1 MLYFFLH
8 VHAGYIRATTTA
20 LAVPMSGKK
29 RTKKGK
35 TVTATSQLKK
45 LSTWPDSSKRKIKL
59 SYETATK
66 DDKELLEKIF
76 EWNEFDVQSE
86 DLLSLNGDVSV
97 YGWQHV
103 VNFALFEKY
112 NFLLPL
118 LKEYLTSSARKGG
131 LEDSFD
137 SLRDDQHGLKDFVYV
152 YCTMLTLILRK
163 QEPEEQAI
171 GLIMDALE
179 EVFGPSL
186 EGRLEADDGVKDA
199 FDNYIKTLPPP
210 PDPVPPPVPPAPARR
225 PSGRSPP
232 RRSSGSSSGRSPPR
246 RSSGSSS
253 GRSPPRRSSGSSS
266 GRSPPRRSSGSSS
279 GRSSGRSSGSSS
291 SRRVRTA
298 WTRRPLVFK
307 QVEVAAQGGTSWDFG
322 VRKPST
328 ATVVANDGGGLCGY
342 FAFGQWLQEYRG
354 MNEAE
359 TQCNALR
366 TLVADFNL
374 MNNTC
379 GITNNDEFLAAQAR
393 ARAANAG
400 ATENWMTDVELK
412 ILACIFNVCVIV
424 YKDYRSTGTY
434 RSSPQVITELNAVT
448 YTVLNDISCNDAE
461 LQKSDK
467 TLWLR
472 NTLLAGGST
481 HYELLIDVEF
491 KTK

>member
-35 TVTATSQLKK
+35 TVTALSQLKI

-59 SYETATK
+59 LYSAQVKDGETKKRGVT
-66 DDKELLEKIF
+66 DDDRELLEKIF
-76 EWNEFDVQSE
+76 QWNEFDVQSE

-186 EGRLEADDGVKDA
+186 EGELEADEDLMRA
-199 FDNYIKTLPPP
+199 FDNYIKTLPA
-210 PDPVPPPVPPAPARR
+210 PPPVPPAPARR
-225 PSGRSPP
+225 SLGRSP
-232 RRSSGSSSGRSPPR
+232 R
-246 RSSGSSS
+246 
-253 GRSPPRRSSGSSS
+253 
-266 GRSPPRRSSGSSS
+266 
-279 GRSSGRSSGSSS
+279 GRSSTLRLSAQIPA
-291 SRRVRTA
+291 TA
-298 WTRRPLVFK
+298 WTTRHLVFQ
-307 QVEVAAQGGTSWDFG
+307 QVEVAAQGSTSMDFG
-322 VRKPST
+322 ASKPLS
-328 ATVVANDGGGLCGY
+328 ATVVDNDGGGLCGY
-342 FAFGQWLQEYRG
+342 LAFGQWLQIYKRLPSAQTE
-354 MNEAE
+354 
-359 TQCNALR
+359 CDALR
-366 TLVADFNL
+366 RRVAGFAHT
-374 MNNTC
+374 NNTC
-379 GITNNDEFLAAQAR
+379 GIIYNNEFLAAKR
-393 ARAANAG
+393 RAG
-400 ATENWMTDVELK
+400 ADDAGVIENWMTDVELK
-412 ILACIFNVCVIV
+412 ILGCIFNVCVVV
-424 YKDYRSTGTY
+424 YKDYRSTESTTY
-434 RSSPQVITELNAVT
+434 NSGPQVNTEPNAVT
-448 YTVLNDISCNDAE
+448 YTVVTPSSCE
-461 LQKSDK
+461 EPKIRQSDK
-467 TLWLR
+467 TVWLYNR
-472 NTLLAGGST
+472 RLSSGFT
-481 HYELLIDVEF
+481 HYELLIDVVWGP
-491 KTK
+491 

>member
-186 EGRLEADDGVKDA
+186 EGRLEADDDVTDA
-199 FDNYIKTLPPP
+199 FDNYIKTLPVPP
-210 PDPVPPPVPPAPARR
+210 PAVVPPPVPPAPARR
-225 PSGRSPP
+225 PSGRSPRGRFSQVRTL
-232 RRSSGSSSGRSPPR
+232 RRSARFVQSPATLGWELGSLPLIFKEPYFTGSAQPFPFRS
-246 RSSGSSS
+246 
-253 GRSPPRRSSGSSS
+253 
-266 GRSPPRRSSGSSS
+266 
-279 GRSSGRSSGSSS
+279 
-291 SRRVRTA
+291 
-298 WTRRPLVFK
+298 RPL
-307 QVEVAAQGGTSWDFG
+307 
-322 VRKPST
+322 R
-328 ATVVANDGGGLCGY
+328 ATVVRNDGRGLCGY
-342 FAFGQWLQEYRG
+342 LAFGQWLQKYRS
-354 MNEAE
+354 MDEAE
-359 TQCNALR
+359 TQCDALR
-366 TLVADFNL
+366 RRVADFDL
-374 MNNTC
+374 ENNPC
-379 GITNNDEFLAAQAR
+379 GITKDSIPHIDAKTR
-393 ARAANAG
+393 AG
-400 ATENWMTDVELK
+400 ADNAEAGVNWMQDTELSM
-412 ILACIFNVCVIV
+412 LACHFEICVFV
-424 YKDYRSTGTY
+424 YKDYPSDNVEYQQINPLQLEFCDEDNTMWLWNNETTLRGT
-434 RSSPQVITELNAVT
+434 Q
-448 YTVLNDISCNDAE
+448 
-461 LQKSDK
+461 
-467 TLWLR
+467 
-472 NTLLAGGST
+472 
-481 HYELLIDVEF
+481 HYELLIDVVWDRS
-491 KTK
+491 

>member
-35 TVTATSQLKK
+35 TVTALSQLKE

-59 SYETATK
+59 LYSAQVKDGETKKRGVT
-66 DDKELLEKIF
+66 DDDRELLEKIF

-103 VNFALFEKY
+103 VNFALYEKY

-171 GLIMDALE
+171 GLVMDALE

-186 EGRLEADDGVKDA
+186 EAKLEADTGLKDA
-199 FDNYIKTLPPP
+199 FDNYIKLLPVPP
-210 PDPVPPPVPPAPARR
+210 PDPVPAPVPAPVRPFRR
-225 PSGRSPP
+225 QP
-232 RRSSGSSSGRSPPR
+232 
-246 RSSGSSS
+246 
-253 GRSPPRRSSGSSS
+253 
-266 GRSPPRRSSGSSS
+266 
-279 GRSSGRSSGSSS
+279 SGRSSGSSS
-291 SRRVRTA
+291 LRRVRTA
-298 WTRRPLVFK
+298 WTRRTLVFK
-307 QVEVAAQGGTSWDFG
+307 QVEVAAQGSTSWDFG

-328 ATVVANDGGGLCGY
+328 ATVVDNDGGGLCGY
-342 FAFGQWLQEYRG
+342 LAFGQWLQEYRG
-354 MNEAE
+354 MNESE

-366 TLVADFNL
+366 MRVADFDL
-374 MNNTC
+374 LNNQC
-379 GITNNDEFLAAQAR
+379 GITNSNEFQAAKRR
-393 ARAANAG
+393 ATASNAG
-400 ATENWMTDVELK
+400 GIENWMQDDELK
-412 ILACIFNVCVIV
+412 ILACIFHVCVVV
-424 YKDYRSTGTY
+424 YKDFKDTRK
-434 RSSPQVITELNAVT
+434 ITVRGETEKWTDWSVT
-448 YTVLNDISCNDAE
+448 YTVLNDISCSDAE
-461 LQKSDK
+461 LLQSDK

-472 NTLLAGGST
+472 NSLLSGGST

>member
-35 TVTATSQLKK
+35 TVTALSQLKI

-59 SYETATK
+59 LYSAQVKEGKTK
-66 DDKELLEKIF
+66 KRGVTDDDKELLEKIF

-103 VNFALFEKY
+103 VNFALYEKY

-171 GLIMDALE
+171 GLVMDALE

-186 EGRLEADDGVKDA
+186 EGRLETDEDLMRA
-199 FDNYIKTLPPP
+199 FDNYIT
-210 PDPVPPPVPPAPARR
+210 VVTTPPVT
-225 PSGRSPP
+225 PP
-232 RRSSGSSSGRSPPR
+232 RRQSARLAAQRQPSGPSSE
-246 RSSGSSS
+246 
-253 GRSPPRRSSGSSS
+253 
-266 GRSPPRRSSGSSS
+266 
-279 GRSSGRSSGSSS
+279 
-291 SRRVRTA
+291 T
-298 WTRRPLVFK
+298 LYFK
-307 QVEVAAQGGTSWDFG
+307 QAEGEGGTSMVFG
-322 VRKPST
+322 ASKPLR
-328 ATVVANDGGGLCGY
+328 ATVVRNDGTGLCGY
-342 FAFGQWLQEYRG
+342 LAFGQWLQKYRPRLLP
-354 MNEAE
+354 AD
-359 TQCNALR
+359 TQCDALR
-366 TLVADFNL
+366 RSVAEFNL
-374 MNNTC
+374 SQNDC
-379 GITNNDEFLAAQAR
+379 GITNDEFLAAQAR

-400 ATENWMTDVELK
+400 ARENWMTDVELG
-412 ILACIFNVCVIV
+412 ILGCIFNVCVVV
-424 YKDYRSTGTY
+424 YKDYRSTGTMTY
-434 RSSPQVITELNAVT
+434 KSGPQVNTELNAVT
-448 YTVLNDISCNDAE
+448 YTMVNPAICNE
-461 LQKSDK
+461 PEIRQSDK
-467 TLWLR
+467 TVWLWNNETTLR
-472 NTLLAGGST
+472 GIQ

-491 KTK
+491 KKK

>member
-35 TVTATSQLKK
+35 TVTALSKLRQ
-45 LSTWPDSSKRKIKL
+45 LSTWPDSSKQKIKL
-59 SYETATK
+59 LYAEATK

-171 GLIMDALE
+171 GLVMDALE

-186 EGRLEADDGVKDA
+186 EGRLEADDDVKDA
-199 FDNYIKTLPPP
+199 FDNYIKTLP
-210 PDPVPPPVPPAPARR
+210 VPPPAVVPDPARR
-225 PSGRSPP
+225 PVRTSSVPP
-232 RRSSGSSSGRSPPR
+232 FIQTRWVRRSVRNIKSVEELGWTVRYSPLIFKEPYFAGSAQAFPFRN
-246 RSSGSSS
+246 
-253 GRSPPRRSSGSSS
+253 
-266 GRSPPRRSSGSSS
+266 
-279 GRSSGRSSGSSS
+279 
-291 SRRVRTA
+291 
-298 WTRRPLVFK
+298 RPL
-307 QVEVAAQGGTSWDFG
+307 S
-322 VRKPST
+322 
-328 ATVVANDGGGLCGY
+328 ATVVENDGSGLCGY
-342 FAFGQWLQEYRG
+342 LAFGQWLQRYRR
-354 MNEAE
+354 MDEAE

-366 TLVADFNL
+366 RRVADFDL
-374 MNNTC
+374 ENNRC
-379 GITNNDEFLAAQAR
+379 GITKESKPHIDAKAR
-393 ARAANAG
+393 AGADIAEAG
-400 ATENWMTDVELK
+400 ENWMQDTELSM
-412 ILACIFNVCVIV
+412 LACHFEICVFV
-424 YKDYRSTGTY
+424 YKDYPSDNVEYQQINPLQLEFCDEDNTMWLWNNETTLRGT
-434 RSSPQVITELNAVT
+434 Q
-448 YTVLNDISCNDAE
+448 
-461 LQKSDK
+461 
-467 TLWLR
+467 
-472 NTLLAGGST
+472 
-481 HYELLIDVEF
+481 HYELLIDVVWDRS
-491 KTK
+491 

>member
-1 MLYFFLH
+1 MLYFFLR
-8 VHAGYIRATTTA
+8 VHAGYIRATTAPAT
-20 LAVPMSGKK
+20 LPMSGKK

-35 TVTATSQLKK
+35 TVTALSRLKR
-45 LSTWPDSSKRKIKL
+45 LSTWPDPSKQKIKL
-59 SYETATK
+59 NYAETTK
-66 DDKELLEKIF
+66 DDRELLEKIF
-76 EWNEFDVQSE
+76 QWNEFDVQRE

-103 VNFALFEKY
+103 INFALFEKY

-118 LKEYLTSSARKGG
+118 LKEYLTSSEREGG

-137 SLRDDQHGLKDFVYV
+137 DLRDDQHGLKDFVYV

-163 QEPEEQAI
+163 QKPEEKTI
-171 GLIMDALE
+171 GLVMDALE

-186 EGRLEADDGVKDA
+186 EGRLEADDDVKDA

-210 PDPVPPPVPPAPARR
+210 PAVVRPPVRPFRR
-225 PSGRSPP
+225 QPSGRSPARRSSGP
-232 RRSSGSSSGRSPPR
+232 SSGRSAARRSSGSSSGRSPAR

-253 GRSPPRRSSGSSS
+253 GRSPA
-266 GRSPPRRSSGSSS
+266 
-279 GRSSGRSSGSSS
+279 
-291 SRRVRTA
+291 RRVRTA

-322 VRKPST
+322 VREPST

-342 FAFGQWLQEYRG
+342 LAFGQWLQEYRG
-354 MNEAE
+354 MNESE

-366 TLVADFNL
+366 THVADFDL
-374 MNNTC
+374 LNNPC
-379 GITNNDEFLAAQAR
+379 GITNSNEFLAAQAR
-393 ARAANAG
+393 ARTRG
-400 ATENWMTDVELK
+400 DDATRRQNWMQDDELK
-412 ILACIFNVCVIV
+412 ILACIFDVCVVV
-424 YKDYRSTGTY
+424 YKDFKDTRE
-434 RSSPQVITELNAVT
+434 ITVGGETEKWTDWSVT
-448 YTVLNDISCNDAE
+448 YTVLNDRSCNDAE